1 MRRIIELLNKILDYI
16 PDFPGVQILTG
27 NKEFVDLRDS
37 SHKRLKRK
45 VIGRLLFGIAILVA
59 VLLFQLNHLANKA
72 KNEVQVI
79 QGKKIW
85 VSDSPVKPPES
96 MKRRY
101 TVLVLGKESSNRAD
115 TIILV
120 HFMVDLGRIHILSFP
135 RDTRVP
141 LIHEGREKLGKISH
155 AYRWGG
161 LNMILDSL
169 SKFYRVPVDHTIT
182 IDLSLFRRII
192 DTIGGVRLDVEEN
205 LKYRDKSAGLV
216 IDLKAG
222 NQLLDGRNAE
232 GYVRY
237 RADGMGDL
245 GRIERQQKFIKA
257 FVKRLKNLKQLRFE
271 NLKVIGRLPS
281 FMLGLYS
288 DVDTDMSS
296 DLFLRLMA
304 GFSKIERD
312 DISFKTLPGQG
323 EYITDFT
330 KKKKVN
336 YYISTQEQLKQSRHW
351 FLRREGKP

>member
-1 MRRIIELLNKILDYI
+1 MRRLIDFLNKILDYI

-37 SHKRLKRK
+37 SRKLLKRK
-45 VIGRLLFGIAILVA
+45 VVGRLLFGIAILVA

-72 KNEVQVI
+72 KNEVQII

-85 VSDSPVKPPES
+85 VSDSPVKAPES

-120 HFMVDLGRIHILSFP
+120 HFMIDLGRINILSFP

-141 LIHEGREKLGKISH
+141 LIHEGQEKLGKISH

-169 SKFYRVPVDHTIT
+169 AKFYSVPIDHTIT

-192 DTIGGVRLDVEEN
+192 DTIGGVQLEVEEN
-205 LKYRDKSAGLV
+205 LQYRDKSAGLV

-222 NQLLDGRNAE
+222 MQLLDGRNAE

-257 FVKRLKNLKQLRFE
+257 FVKRLKTLKQLRFE
-271 NLKVIGRLPS
+271 NLKVIGRLPA
-281 FMLGLYS
+281 FMLSLYS

-312 DISFKTLPGQG
+312 DISFRTLPGQG
-323 EYITDFT
+323 EYIMDFS
-330 KKKKVN
+330 KKKKIN
-336 YYISTQEQLKQSRHW
+336 YYISTQLQLRQSRDW
-351 FLRREGKP
+351 FLHLEGKP